1 MSLNQDPLASVQ
13 EEVRVAKKRLNDA
26 EDELKLAKGVVAAK
40 TKVVDDL
47 VERGASESVL
57 NGARE
62 DAKSAERALDRAER
76 ALDRAID
83 AGKVAKAELKAAT
96 EAARLEKLQA
106 EVQAAEQAELNIL
119 RDSKPYWEALFTPE
133 AKGRADEL
141 CKPAGVEGDQFKEEF
156 CEPTGDSK
164 EFLPLENGLGFK
176 FAPPLDEDATNAQIA
191 FLEGVSS
198 PYIIGATSGA
208 GKSQLMYQYA
218 SKHHSIYLQCA
229 GTELLGR
236 PSNQL
241 MVHMIGECVRMA
253 KYDKGDN
260 TLSSFVLR
268 MVNNVM
274 RRGLKICEDARE
286 VASCIG
292 WTPKQFL
299 VAQLLP
305 NFVFGNVQNW
315 GLDVFV
321 HAYKF
326 YSSFEVVDKLVLVL
340 DTPRRVLVDE
350 AQVLQ
355 KKLVGTIKV
364 TSKRNSNGERSL
376 FHALFRAGCLSS
388 GVVYSGT
395 GISMLEAMKSNS
407 SGAGHTKSSIPEFKM
422 WNKND
427 VVSWLGRYV
436 DKVDDRVAC
445 WLVGRPRWST
455 ALVSIMVKHPNLS
468 MSAAF
473 EALCRDQFGTSNER
487 GVYRVVKDAQNG
499 VGHVA
504 GVMTKEERNSF
515 LVYLLRSV
523 VRFMFGGT
531 LESYD
536 EKKAVFLVQSGL
548 GYFEKGMAVVKE
560 PLVVNALVLYKM
572 LSYKVG
578 VVESFHKFAEEYLQE
593 VPEGRPLATEWCVVF
608 LLLPWARLGLP
619 TLLKGSEFAKQLG
632 GSEAFHVF
640 STPLTQSSEPNKVR
654 SWFLQWMF
662 EGNVAGVAVNNKS
675 AEHGSPGLSHWM
687 ESRLNG
693 RHGSLVY
700 YPDDNCGPDLVFC
713 LLKGGKVVAFVFV
726 QVKVGNGVAKTAWNT
741 IDPNK
746 LYHSRKDETGLRG
759 GFAENA
765 GLVSEQLQS
774 ESTPVIRVLWS
785 LNEPNHNACLKGIL
799 KRKVGGEEVVDYL
812 VTLGPLEIETSTSKP
827 KKIKVLSHF
836 S

>member
-62 DAKSAERALDRAER
+62 DAKSAER

-176 FAPPLDEDATNAQIA
+176 FAPPLDENATNEQIA

-305 NFVFGNVQNW
+305 DIVFRKDEES
-315 GLDVFV
+315 GLDVLK
-321 HAYKF
+321 HAYTVYTSTF
-326 YSSFEVVDKLVLVL
+326 PVFQRSSSP
-340 DTPRRVLVDE
+340 TPNPKHSRVLIDE

-364 TSKRNSNGERSL
+364 TSKRNSQQQL
-376 FHALFRAGCLSS
+376 HLQLLSP
-388 GVVYSGT
+388 
-395 GISMLEAMKSNS
+395 I
-407 SGAGHTKSSIPEFKM
+407 
-422 WNKND
+422 
-427 VVSWLGRYV
+427 
-436 DKVDDRVAC
+436 
-445 WLVGRPRWST
+445 
-455 ALVSIMVKHPNLS
+455 
-468 MSAAF
+468 
-473 EALCRDQFGTSNER
+473 
-487 GVYRVVKDAQNG
+487 
-499 VGHVA
+499 
-504 GVMTKEERNSF
+504 F
-515 LVYLLRSV
+515 L
-523 VRFMFGGT
+523 
-531 LESYD
+531 
-536 EKKAVFLVQSGL
+536 
-548 GYFEKGMAVVKE
+548 
-560 PLVVNALVLYKM
+560 
-572 LSYKVG
+572 
-578 VVESFHKFAEEYLQE
+578 
-593 VPEGRPLATEWCVVF
+593 
-608 LLLPWARLGLP
+608 
-619 TLLKGSEFAKQLG
+619 
-632 GSEAFHVF
+632 
-640 STPLTQSSEPNKVR
+640 
-654 SWFLQWMF
+654 
-662 EGNVAGVAVNNKS
+662 
-675 AEHGSPGLSHWM
+675 
-687 ESRLNG
+687 
-693 RHGSLVY
+693 
-700 YPDDNCGPDLVFC
+700 
-713 LLKGGKVVAFVFV
+713 
-726 QVKVGNGVAKTAWNT
+726 
-741 IDPNK
+741 
-746 LYHSRKDETGLRG
+746 
-759 GFAENA
+759 
-765 GLVSEQLQS
+765 
-774 ESTPVIRVLWS
+774 
-785 LNEPNHNACLKGIL
+785 
-799 KRKVGGEEVVDYL
+799 
-812 VTLGPLEIETSTSKP
+812 
-827 KKIKVLSHF
+827 
-836 S
+836 